1 MAPIFVGSNNED
13 SRIRSNR
20 IGFAASTADPGS
32 LVTGDAYYNSTDNQ
46 LKIYDGSALSPVSGG
61 GGTVELTASGSLS
74 NGQTVIIKSDGTAT
88 GITTTGQSASM
99 GSLVV
104 VGTYG
109 SSDWASTFDSG
120 KNKVLL
126 VYRTTSQQGA
136 VRYAT
141 VSGTTVTL
149 GTPRVFTT
157 DSGAG
162 NVYQFSAAFNPT
174 DGYYIVVYKD
184 DDDSNKGKLVLGTW
198 TDSGNDETFT
208 YSPVTFQTGGSPG
221 VGDMAVVYDSNADK
235 VAIIYSYSDQF
246 GSGSAGV
253 SKFRVGTIN
262 ESSITLGSAGT
273 FDSNYFNYPVAAFDS
288 VNNKVVVAYRKGG
301 SSPYSGEV
309 KVGEIS
315 GSGSSATMSFGSAV
329 SFSSVNTQDVGLAF
343 DPNEGKFLIAYRDDS
358 TAIGV
363 AKIGV
368 VSGNS
373 MTIGAGTTFGVAD
386 TYDLTPVYDSN
397 AKKFVINYKISDG
410 NEKWYYRVANV
421 DGTTITL
428 EDRVEVFDNIQ
439 SETTSVFDPSS
450 NTVVSAGE
458 IGGASGDDSVRA
470 YKIEYLNTTLTS
482 ENFIGFS
489 DAAYT
494 NGQTAK
500 IQIVSS
506 VDDAQTG
513 LTTGSQLYVQK
524 DGSLGTTADTPS
536 VFAGTAL
543 SGTEISIKN

>member
-61 GGTVELTASGSLS
+61 GGTVELVATGSLA

-88 GITTTGQSASM
+88 GIATTGQSASV
-99 GSLVV
+99 GTPAS
-104 VGTYG
+104 VGTY
-109 SSDWASTFDSG
+109 DSG
-120 KNKVLL
+120 VWEGVYESVNKKVII
-126 VYRTTSQQGA
+126 VYKTSGGA
-136 VRYAT
+136 GSVIIGD
-141 VSGTTVTL
+141 VSGTTLTM
-149 GTPRVFTT
+149 GTPATFESGST
-157 DSGAG
+157 DAMSIAFDPSDQKFVI
-162 NVYQFSAAFNPT
+162 VYR
-174 DGYYIVVYKD
+174 DV
-184 DDDSNKGKLVLGTW
+184 DDSYNGKLVLGNW
-198 TDSGNDETFT
+198 NGSNDVSVG
-208 YSPVTFQTGGSPG
+208 SPVTVDSGGNS
-221 VGDMAVVYDSNADK
+221 ASHFSSSTVVYDSSADK
-235 VAIIYSYSDQF
+235 VAIFYNWNNEF
-246 GSGSAGV
+246 GGTYV
-253 SKFRVGTIN
+253 SKYRVGTI
-262 ESSITLGSAGT
+262 SGASITLGSAT
-273 FDSNYFNYPVAAFDS
+273 QWDTAWNSHFSSVYDS
-288 VNNKVVVAYRKGG
+288 VNGKIVIAYRNGDNNT
-301 SSPYSGEV
+301 GEV
-309 KVGEIS
+309 IVGEITGS
-315 GSGSSATMSFGSAV
+315 GSGASVTLGSPV
-329 SFSSVNTQDVGLAF
+329 SFSSVNTQSPNLAF
-343 DPNEGKFLIAYRDDS
+343 DPNEGKVAITYRDDS
-358 TAIGV
+358 TSVGV
-363 AKIGV
+363 AKIGT

-373 MTIGAGTTFGVAD
+373 ITVGTGTTFGTGD
-386 TYDLTPVYDSN
+386 TYYPRVIYETN
-397 AKKFVINYKISDG
+397 AKKFVYNYKISAG
-410 NEKWYYRVANV
+410 KEEWYYSVATV
-421 DGTTITL
+421 DGTTVSIGAS
-428 EDRVEVFDNIQ
+428 VFVAHKTQ
-439 SETTSVFDPSS
+439 TSGVVVFDPDEGTLVFGGNFALTSS
-450 NTVVSAGE
+450 GQT
-458 IGGASGDDSVRA
+458 DDRAVA